1 MQSPA
6 SKSKTKTTNA
16 DSIASHPTVQR
27 YFAGRRNTAPQTID
41 TSWLRKLCMDLGA
54 DDVGFVDIDCA
65 ALGSERKEILETFP
79 RTKSLISIACRMNRD
94 NVRNPA
100 RSLANNEFH
109 HAGEEVNHVARE
121 VVSHLDEKGI
131 RAINVTMGFPMEV
144 QKFPGGRIW
153 VVSHKVVAV
162 AAGLGRMGIHRN
174 VIHPKFGN
182 FILLATILME
192 PPLTEYSNPIDYNPC
207 LTCKLCVAACPV
219 GAIAPDGHF
228 NFSACFTHNY
238 REFMGGFQDW
248 TENLVTSKDA
258 NQFREK
264 IKPGD
269 NSSMWQSL
277 SFGAQYKAAYCMAV
291 CPAGDDV
298 IGQFL
303 ENKSNYLKE
312 VVKPLQMRTE
322 TIYVTAGSDAQEFV
336 ARRFPHKTI
345 RLVGSG
351 LAADSIEGF
360 FFGLPIIFQP
370 GRSKNI
376 SAVYQFRFTG
386 TQQTEATVTINK
398 GKVTVEKGLIGK
410 ADLLVTADGGA
421 WLKFLRNRNYLPW
434 GMITNKIKL
443 KGDPR
448 LLIKFGKCF
457 VN

>member
-182 FILLATILME
+182 FIFNIVLSTI
-192 PPLTEYSNPIDYNPC
+192 
-207 LTCKLCVAACPV
+207 
-219 GAIAPDGHF
+219 
-228 NFSACFTHNY
+228 
-238 REFMGGFQDW
+238 
-248 TENLVTSKDA
+248 
-258 NQFREK
+258 
-264 IKPGD
+264 
-269 NSSMWQSL
+269 
-277 SFGAQYKAAYCMAV
+277 
-291 CPAGDDV
+291 
-298 IGQFL
+298 
-303 ENKSNYLKE
+303 
-312 VVKPLQMRTE
+312 
-322 TIYVTAGSDAQEFV
+322 
-336 ARRFPHKTI
+336 
-345 RLVGSG
+345 
-351 LAADSIEGF
+351 
-360 FFGLPIIFQP
+360 
-370 GRSKNI
+370 
-376 SAVYQFRFTG
+376 
-386 TQQTEATVTINK
+386 
-398 GKVTVEKGLIGK
+398 
-410 ADLLVTADGGA
+410 
-421 WLKFLRNRNYLPW
+421 
-434 GMITNKIKL
+434 
-443 KGDPR
+443 
-448 LLIKFGKCF
+448 
-457 VN
+457 